1 MWVTYFSRSLIKGEL
16 LVNWRLYIYST
27 VLDEMVSLDIGSIV
41 RGTTTISDT
50 KKVPYILDLSALG
63 VIEGLSYISET
74 PTTPSEKYPYPKN
87 LQKRV
92 LCHYFGGIP
101 FALPPV
107 GPYRFKRPR
116 ALPACY
122 RYGTHANPGRFN
134 GGCGIC
140 PQPHADEKLW
150 EEDCLQMNIWLPGGE
165 PPKGGM
171 ILFLSILC
179 LVFLI
184 SVMAKG

>member
-1 MWVTYFSRSLIKGEL
+1 MPI
-16 LVNWRLYIYST
+16 
-27 VLDEMVSLDIGSIV
+27 LDIKSIV

-50 KKVPYILDLSALG
+50 KMVPYVLDLAALG
-63 VIEGLSYISET
+63 VIEGLSYVSDTPIT
-74 PTTPSEKYPYPKN
+74 PTEKHPYPKN
-87 LQKRV
+87 LQPRV

-140 PQPHADEKLW
+140 PQPSSDEKLW
-150 EEDCLQMNIWLPGGE
+150 EEDCLQMNVWIPSGE
-165 PPKGGM
+165 SPKGGM
-171 ILFLSILC
+171 TPSP
-179 LVFLI
+179 
-184 SVMAKG
+184 